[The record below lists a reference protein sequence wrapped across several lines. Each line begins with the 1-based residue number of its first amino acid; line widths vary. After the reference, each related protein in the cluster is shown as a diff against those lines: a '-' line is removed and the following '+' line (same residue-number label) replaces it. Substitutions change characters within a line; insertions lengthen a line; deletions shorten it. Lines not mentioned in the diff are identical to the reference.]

1 MNVAA
6 RGVDSHAHVFGHVS
20 DYPYDPARLYEPHPT
35 QAGTAR
41 QFAALLNA
49 HELSHA
55 LLVQAQPYGR
65 DNRCM
70 LDAMRASGGR
80 FRGIALVGPEITDGE
95 LDAMD
100 TAGVVGTRINLMSYG
115 LRELQEP
122 GADRL
127 FARLRERQWFLQV
140 HFEKDEIV
148 AAAPLLRRTGMTVMI
163 DHFGRPDIARGLDQP
178 GFRTVLEFGRN
189 ENAVIKLSGAFR
201 SSVAGLP
208 YDDTDPFVAAAIEA
222 FTLSRC
228 VWGSDWPYVHMNE
241 RIDYGPG
248 RACLDR
254 WLPNPAD
261 RRKVLWA
268 NPARLFG
275 FE

>member
-1 MNVAA
+1 
-6 RGVDSHAHVFGHVS
+6 
-20 DYPYDPARLYEPHPT
+20 
-35 QAGTAR
+35 
-41 QFAALLNA
+41 
-49 HELSHA
+49 
-55 LLVQAQPYGR
+55 
-65 DNRCM
+65 
-70 LDAMRASGGR
+70 
-80 FRGIALVGPEITDGE
+80 
-95 LDAMD
+95 
-100 TAGVVGTRINLMSYG
+100 
-115 LRELQEP
+115 LRELQDP

-127 FARLRERQWFLQV
+127 FARLRERRWFLQV
-140 HFEKDEIV
+140 HCEKDEIV

-178 GFRTVLEFGRN
+178 GFRVVLEFGRN

-208 YDDTDPFVAAAIEA
+208 YADTDPFVASAIEA

-228 VWGSDWPYVHMNE
+228 IWGSDWPYVHMNE

-254 WLPNPAD
+254 WLPDPAD
-261 RRKVLWA
+261 RRKVLWD